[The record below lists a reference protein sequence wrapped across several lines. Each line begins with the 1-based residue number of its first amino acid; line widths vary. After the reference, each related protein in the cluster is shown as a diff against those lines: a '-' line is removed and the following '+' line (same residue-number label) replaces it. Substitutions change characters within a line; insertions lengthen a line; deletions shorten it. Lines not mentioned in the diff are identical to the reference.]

1 MTANG
6 KTAARA
12 QHGALVALF
21 MGAMGTAFAPILVRT
36 SELAPTATAFH
47 RMALAIPMMALWL
60 VLAKRPD
67 APTTQ
72 TSNAVDYWMLAATG
86 LFFAGDLIALHW
98 SIALTSVAN
107 AVLFLNSQPVFVVLG
122 AWLLFSERASVPFLL
137 GLAVTLIGALILMG
151 TSFTLSADRLV
162 GDVLGVL
169 SGVFYAA
176 YILVAVR
183 LRTRHASLPI
193 MVWTCVAASPILL
206 AAAWIAGETVI
217 PETVRGWN
225 LLIALAFI
233 GQVAGNGLIVYA
245 FAHLPASFSAVGLL
259 SQPVMAAVFAWALL
273 GEPLG
278 PLEAFGMAVVLA
290 GIFVCRRASLAA
302 PDAERS

>member
-1 MTANG
+1 MEAAG
-6 KTAARA
+6 KDA
-12 QHGALVALF
+12 HGQRLALSALLL
-21 MGAMGTAFAPILVRT
+21 GAMGTAFAPILVRT

-60 VLAKRPD
+60 AVAKRRD
-67 APTTQ
+67 AWASTPPT
-72 TSNAVDYWMLAATG
+72 ARDYWMLAATG

-122 AWLLFSERASVPFLL
+122 AWILFRERVSVPFLL
-137 GLAVTLIGALILMG
+137 GLAVTLIGAVILMG

-169 SGVFYAA
+169 SGIFYAA
-176 YILVAVR
+176 YILVTVR
-183 LRTRHASLPI
+183 LRARFASLPI
-193 MVWTCVAASPILL
+193 MMWTCVAASPILL
-206 AAAWIAGETVI
+206 AAAWISGESVI
-217 PETVRGWN
+217 PETARGWSF
-225 LLIALAFI
+225 LIALAFI

-259 SQPVMAAVFAWALL
+259 SQPVMAALFAWALL

-278 PLEAFGMAVVLA
+278 PLAVFGMAVVLA
-290 GIFVCRRASLAA
+290 GIFVCRQASRA
-302 PDAERS
+302 PTP